1 MSMIPIQYSLAAWG
15 GGHDGDVRDAEQTA
29 YLHRTR
35 HYLHAFWPKEC
46 EKAGDTS
53 GIACMM
59 VLARHMNNG
68 ITDYNEVIPNQEG
81 PGSIRL
87 EEEKRNPL
95 LRLSWKAVPLQTSQ
109 QYEMLKKE
117 MVQVDGNY
125 KNQYSFDFWNNSELM
140 SKTLW
145 NRQTYRLFGSMMAKS
160 ETAAWEA
167 AESPRSQVIEID
179 NARTGKTG
187 FDVFAAIK
195 ENCGSFPLEGT
206 ETGERFDFAWC
217 PEVIRVRYTP
227 SARDEKHLDA
237 LHSFNVELPY
247 GVDFPEKQ
255 KYEQYN
261 LTAAV
266 RLRGA
271 GVYQDDKRDRIR
283 LFAAGGHD
291 IYPEDP
297 SPYTDMKWDI
307 AEYGHT
313 YCLYYSRT
321 RAHRMPP
328 LTDIERQS
336 RDACDAGRR
345 SAEYRKISEIMS
357 RKEEGDKTTCIYDM
371 IHPELRK
378 NYPQE
383 RRVVDMSGFRPWP
396 RSRRRVPPAVAPAP
410 PEVNEDVEMKDAS
423 GPITPQAKDKEVDM
437 YILSG
442 PDSPEDDEDE
452 VMNDS
457 SFADK
462 PAPIIPQKRPDSHND
477 NETAKKKRKEDDTS
491 NPTAPK
497 TPKESKG
504 SRKSK
509 SSKSSRSKTR
519 NRGRDAR
526 MALGDSSDQ

>member
-35 HYLHAFWPKEC
+35 HYLHAFWPEEC
-46 EKAGDTS
+46 EEAGDTS

-87 EEEKRNPL
+87 EEGKRNPL
-95 LRLSWKAVPLQTSQ
+95 LRLSWKAVPLQTNQ

-145 NRQTYRLFGSMMAKS
+145 NRQAYRLFGSMMAKS

-195 ENCGSFPLEGT
+195 ENCGSFPLE
-206 ETGERFDFAWC
+206 ESD
-217 PEVIRVRYTP
+217 TP
-227 SARDEKHLDA
+227 PQPATKSILDA

-297 SPYTDMKWDI
+297 SPYADMKWDI

-345 SAEYRKISEIMS
+345 STEYRKIFEIMS
-357 RKEEGDKTTCIYDM
+357 RKEEGDKTVCIYDM
-371 IHPELRK
+371 THPKFRK

-383 RRVVDMSGFRPWP
+383 RRVIDMSGFRAWP

-410 PEVNEDVEMKDAS
+410 PEVNEDAEMKDAS
-423 GPITPQAKDKEVDM
+423 GPATPQAKGKEVDM
-437 YILSG
+437 YSLSG

-462 PAPIIPQKRPDSHND
+462 PAPIIPQKRPGSHKD
-477 NETAKKKRKEDDTS
+477 NETAKKKRKEEDTS
-491 NPTAPK
+491 NPTALK
-497 TPKESKG
+497 TPEESKG

-509 SSKSSRSKTR
+509 SSKPSRSSKSKTR